1 MSISKS
7 VLFEIETETANTKRI
22 LANINDSHLDWS
34 PHAKSMPMG
43 RLIGHIVE
51 LHNWVNK
58 ALHSASFNLATDY
71 LPFVPSTV
79 AQALEALE
87 GNLEL
92 NTDFVDR
99 MTDEDWQKEWTI
111 KFGDHVI
118 GTMPKISALRF
129 VIYNHLIHH
138 RGQLSVY
145 MRLLDIPVPGLYGPS
160 ADDVQG

>member
-1 MSISKS
+1 MSINQGI
-7 VLFEIETETANTKRI
+7 LIEIERETANTKRI
-22 LANINDSHLDWS
+22 LANINDSHLEWT
-34 PHAKSMPMG
+34 PHPKSMPMG

-58 ALHSASFNLATDY
+58 ALHSSTFDLGSDY
-71 LPFVPSTV
+71 LPFAPASI
-79 AQALEALE
+79 AQALEALD
-87 GNLEL
+87 GNYEL
-92 NTDFVDR
+92 NTRFVEK
-99 MTDEDWQKEWTI
+99 MSDEDWQKSWTI

-118 GTMPKISALRF
+118 GTMPKIAAIRF

-145 MRLLDIPVPGLYGPS
+145 LRLLDIPVPGLYGPS